1 MTRDEAIEVLKNSI
15 WYYPPDVTSDEYDDR
30 TDVYIAAEMAIEAL
44 KQQPQSDPETGL
56 MPCGCGGVPEY
67 QIQTARFQHE
77 VSVGCPKCFASS
89 AHAIAQHD
97 QPVEGLKMIARENW
111 NTAMGWKG
119 GAE

>member
-56 MPCGCGGVPEY
+56 MPCGCGG
-67 QIQTARFQHE
+67 
-77 VSVGCPKCFASS
+77 K
-89 AHAIAQHD
+89 
-97 QPVEGLKMIARENW
+97 PVFEHFYDGFFEFDRVECKNCNLVLTTSTNKGKRAW
-111 NTAMGWKG
+111 NTAMGR
-119 GAE
+119 ASE